1 MSDGQSWMEVSPGGV
16 GDRRREQ
23 TVSGPIHIE
32 TGFSLDSV
40 SVALYGAHVR
50 AGKVAE
56 CGKMENVNTYK
67 DSKQFKKQLID
78 SLL

>member
-1 MSDGQSWMEVSPGGV
+1 M
-16 GDRRREQ
+16 
-23 TVSGPIHIE
+23 SGPIHIE
-32 TGFSLDSV
+32 TSFSLDSI
-40 SVALYGAHVR
+40 SVVLYGAHVR

-67 DSKQFKKQLID
+67 DSKQFKTQLID

>member
-1 MSDGQSWMEVSPGGV
+1 M
-16 GDRRREQ
+16 
-23 TVSGPIHIE
+23 SGPIHIE
-32 TGFSLDSV
+32 TGSSLDSV
-40 SVALYGAHVR
+40 SVAFYGAHVR

-67 DSKQFKKQLID
+67 DSQQFKKQLID